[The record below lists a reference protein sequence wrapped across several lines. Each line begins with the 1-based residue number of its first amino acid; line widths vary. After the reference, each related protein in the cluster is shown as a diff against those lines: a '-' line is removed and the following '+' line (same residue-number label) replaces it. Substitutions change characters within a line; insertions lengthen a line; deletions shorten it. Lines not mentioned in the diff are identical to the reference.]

1 MPSIIYT
8 MIQRIQSLYLLMT
21 FLISGVLSFLIILW
35 KNFSGIEYYLMLL
48 IKEDSWELVSIP
60 VGFILS
66 AILSLLALMNF
77 KNRIVQIKLNRF
89 NLVTNLYLLGI
100 FVYLLLS
107 LSGENFISEKG
118 IGLFL
123 PVIVIVLLVLTNKA
137 IQKDEELV
145 KSVDRLR

>member
-1 MPSIIYT
+1 
-8 MIQRIQSLYLLMT
+8 MIQRIQSLYLLSA
-21 FLISGVLSFLIILW
+21 FLISGVLSFFVLLW
-35 KNFSGIEYYLMLL
+35 VNYNGLQYYLMDL
-48 IKEDSWELVSIP
+48 INEDSWEFISVPI
-60 VGFILS
+60 GFILS
-66 AILSLLALMNF
+66 SILSLMAIIKFNDRKLQ
-77 KNRIVQIKLNRF
+77 VKLNRL

-107 LSGENFISEKG
+107 LSGESQISEKG

-123 PVIVIVLLVLTNKA
+123 PVLVIVCLALANKA